1 MLGTSLDVL
10 QAATSDTSNQFDRD
24 GGPPAG
30 TGDDGVW
37 FDCMAHVIALLE
49 FPALLI
55 AAVFGRVFCLLRLH
69 TLFALSITLIV
80 VPFVVMALTTYFLYS
95 NNKLYY
101 LNNTPLCPQP
111 PEHSNLPKTTRGWR
125 GLFRFPVAF
134 VVASAAVVGVVFLVN
149 KVNPMIAYTSQYAV
163 WAMFMSVWW
172 SVAWFVLRGADADN
186 IRPTA
191 LGRGYAFIEQWL
203 LWWAVLIAVAVSIDR
218 AHLASGYFVV
228 VSYAGVFLSAWI
240 SLLELVGLPRKPVAP
255 PISAPAPYGSEG
267 PSDAAAPSDGGHEDA
282 TEETPLFR
290 GAGRPTTFGSHSRR
304 EDDAAIPPDG
314 EHEGASEETPLFR
327 GAGRPM
333 TFGGYS
339 RPEDG
344 SADESDAEGEY
355 TPPEGVYGKE
365 QAWSKD
371 LPTWVWVIQ
380 FLLSVPLP
388 LIFTA
393 SIGLLLSTAVNQ
405 TGADGSSTLA
415 VYLLMG
421 ILSIL
426 ILLPGSPFYHRI
438 SYYVTTFI
446 FAVFIGTLVYNLTA
460 FPFSEKYRLKVYFQQ
475 SVELETGINTAY
487 LVGHPD
493 FVKDIVTGYIP
504 SAQGGAVTSAPD
516 PLRVGLTRVSWAGL
530 APAVV
535 PEIAMRDWVQYNTT
549 SLGVGKARIFVNG
562 RNTRACKLLFSNPVL
577 EVGIWGE
584 HKQLGKP
591 VPPQGTVELRLWSRR
606 WEAGWTVD
614 VGWDAGTVD
623 DGRLRGKIVCLWSDA
638 NNASVEIQAL
648 WEASRYM
655 PTWAVVSKLSDGLV
669 EGWRPF
675 VV

>member
-10 QAATSDTSNQFDRD
+10 EAATSDTSNQFDR
-24 GGPPAG
+24 GEGPPAG

-37 FDCMAHVIALLE
+37 FDRTAHVHFVTILLE
-49 FPALLI
+49 FLALLI
-55 AAVFGRVFCLLRLH
+55 MIVFGRVFGLLRLH

-95 NNKLYY
+95 NDKFYY
-101 LNNTPLCPQP
+101 LNNTALYPRP

-125 GLFRFPVAF
+125 GLFRFPVAC
-134 VVASAAVVGVVFLVN
+134 VIASAAVVGVAFLVN
-149 KVNPMIAYTSQYAV
+149 KVNPMIAYSSQYAV

-218 AHLASGYFVV
+218 AHLASGYFVLV
-228 VSYAGVFLSAWI
+228 TYAGVFLSAWV
-240 SLLELVGLPRKPVAP
+240 SLLELAGLPKKSVPP
-255 PISAPAPYGSEG
+255 PIAAGSNTPASYDSEG
-267 PSDAAAPSDGGHEDA
+267 HSQVAASDAAIPSDGECEDA

-290 GAGRPTTFGSHSRR
+290 GVSRPTTFGGYNRR
-304 EDDAAIPPDG
+304 EDSP
-314 EHEGASEETPLFR
+314 
-327 GAGRPM
+327 
-333 TFGGYS
+333 
-339 RPEDG
+339 
-344 SADESDAEGEY
+344 ADEPSVEEEY
-355 TPPEGVYGKE
+355 TPPDGVYGKE

-371 LPTWVWVIQ
+371 LPTWVWIIQ

-388 LIFTA
+388 LIFTT
-393 SIGLLLSTAVNQ
+393 SISLLLSTAVNQ
-405 TGADGSSTLA
+405 TGADGNTTLTI
-415 VYLLMG
+415 YLLMG

-475 SVELETGINTAY
+475 SVELETGINTAH

-493 FVKDIVTGYIP
+493 FVKDLVTGYIP
-504 SAQGGAVTSAPD
+504 SAQGKPVTSAPD
-516 PLRVGLTRVSWAGL
+516 PLRVGLTRVSWTGL

-549 SLGVGKARIFVNG
+549 SLGAGKARIFVNG
-562 RNTRACKLLFSNPVL
+562 RNTRACKLLFSSPVW
-577 EVGIWGE
+577 EIDIQGE

-591 VPPQGTVELRLWSRR
+591 VPPQGTVEVRLWSRR
-606 WEAGWTVD
+606 WEAGWTID
-614 VGWDAGTVD
+614 VGWTRTAAEGSVD
-623 DGRLRGKIVCLWSDA
+623 DGRLDGKIVCLWSDA
-638 NNASVEIQAL
+638 NNATVEMPGLGEI
-648 WEASRYM
+648 ERYM
-655 PTWAVVSKLSDGLV
+655 PSWAVVSKLSDGLV

-675 VV
+675 TV